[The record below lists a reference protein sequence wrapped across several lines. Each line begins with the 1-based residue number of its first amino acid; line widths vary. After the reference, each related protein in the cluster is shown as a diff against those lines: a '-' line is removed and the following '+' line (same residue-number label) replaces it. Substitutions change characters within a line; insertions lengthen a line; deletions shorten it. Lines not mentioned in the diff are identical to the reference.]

1 MDFFKLK
8 TAYIFCVVCAVA
20 GILNVGCRKLIE
32 IDPPIDSVT
41 TVEVF
46 TNDGLAISAMAGVYS
61 GMCHGFGRNPRENT
75 GFSTGL
81 STVIGG
87 LSSDELYLLAGA
99 GGGDLY
105 LYNTNRISAVNSAAS
120 TTIWTS
126 GYKVIYGA
134 NAVIEGIAAST
145 SGALHDNIRTRLT
158 GEAKFVR
165 AFSYFY
171 LTNFFGDV
179 PMVLTVDF
187 NKTKNLSRMP
197 QEQVYQQIIKD
208 LKEAQ
213 AALLEDYSAAND
225 ERVIPNK
232 WAATLLLARAYLYTG
247 DYVNAAAQATAVI
260 NHTALFDLETDL
272 NRVFLTDSREAI
284 WQLKQTTENNIL
296 KYATTEGYAFL
307 PLDAPTYPLT
317 NQLLSGF
324 DAGDQ
329 RKLAWVGNKVYLG
342 QSYYYPNKYKVGRG
356 NSVVNQPAKE
366 YYMVL
371 RFAEAYLIR
380 AEASANGAPGG
391 TAAAI
396 TDLNIIR
403 DRADLED
410 LSEDLSKPEVIDAVA
425 KENQTEFFAEWGHRW
440 FDLKR
445 TGKASAVLS
454 AIPLKQPWTG
464 DYQLLFPIPLAEI
477 TRDHFLIQNPD
488 Y

>member
-296 KYATTEGYAFL
+296 KKCNYRGLCFSSFGC
-307 PLDAPTYPLT
+307 T
-317 NQLLSGF
+317 NVSL
-324 DAGDQ
+324 
-329 RKLAWVGNKVYLG
+329 N
-342 QSYYYPNKYKVGRG
+342 QS
-356 NSVVNQPAKE
+356 
-366 YYMVL
+366 
-371 RFAEAYLIR
+371 
-380 AEASANGAPGG
+380 
-391 TAAAI
+391 T
-396 TDLNIIR
+396 
-403 DRADLED
+403 
-410 LSEDLSKPEVIDAVA
+410 VI
-425 KENQTEFFAEWGHRW
+425 W
-440 FDLKR
+440 F
-445 TGKASAVLS
+445 
-454 AIPLKQPWTG
+454 
-464 DYQLLFPIPLAEI
+464 
-477 TRDHFLIQNPD
+477 
-488 Y
+488 

>member
-1 MDFFKLK
+1 M
-8 TAYIFCVVCAVA
+8 
-20 GILNVGCRKLIE
+20 
-32 IDPPIDSVT
+32 
-41 TVEVF
+41 
-46 TNDGLAISAMAGVYS
+46 
-61 GMCHGFGRNPRENT
+61 
-75 GFSTGL
+75 
-81 STVIGG
+81 
-87 LSSDELYLLAGA
+87 
-99 GGGDLY
+99 
-105 LYNTNRISAVNSAAS
+105 
-120 TTIWTS
+120 
-126 GYKVIYGA
+126 
-134 NAVIEGIAAST
+134 
-145 SGALHDNIRTRLT
+145 
-158 GEAKFVR
+158 
-165 AFSYFY
+165 
-171 LTNFFGDV
+171 
-179 PMVLTVDF
+179 
-187 NKTKNLSRMP
+187 
-197 QEQVYQQIIKD
+197 
-208 LKEAQ
+208 
-213 AALLEDYSAAND
+213 
-225 ERVIPNK
+225 
-232 WAATLLLARAYLYTG
+232 
-247 DYVNAAAQATAVI
+247 
-260 NHTALFDLETDL
+260 
-272 NRVFLTDSREAI
+272 
-284 WQLKQTTENNIL
+284 
-296 KYATTEGYAFL
+296 
-307 PLDAPTYPLT
+307 DAPTYPLT